1 MTSHVIPFPTIV
13 GIKVRL
19 VRDIDRVKPCCN
31 NIAVIHPGKAQH
43 AGEFRCATCGTHRGW
58 CSKSQLDFILGLL
71 GRFGAPSEPIVVR
84 QKEKTTMAFELKPNR
99 GSLFKNEDKAD
110 DKDRDYSGQI
120 NVEGREFWISG

>member
-43 AGEFRCATCGTHRGW
+43 AGEFRCAPWMVLEITTRLYSRIARTLRRAVRADC
-58 CSKSQLDFILGLL
+58 C
-71 GRFGAPSEPIVVR
+71 AP
-84 QKEKTTMAFELKPNR
+84 K
-99 GSLFKNEDKAD
+99 GEDDNGFRTQTQSRIAL
-110 DKDRDYSGQI
+110 Q
-120 NVEGREFWISG
+120 E